1 MPYWHVILSILAYSV
16 FLAFSKPY
24 IHRPANFAKFS
35 YLIVFQEVTG
45 FNKTGTKIYYKIANK
60 KENKMTLLKFEP
72 FREFDH
78 LTGQIEKFFNT
89 GNSAFEE
96 NTLMPS
102 IDIYEVENSLVVEVE
117 APGLKK
123 ENLKLTLEDNILT
136 IEGEKKSVERNN
148 VVRIFRSERTFG
160 NFKRSF
166 TLPVDVDPDKVNAK
180 FENGILTIT
189 LQKLET
195 KSVNEKTIELK

>member
-1 MPYWHVILSILAYSV
+1 
-16 FLAFSKPY
+16 
-24 IHRPANFAKFS
+24 
-35 YLIVFQEVTG
+35 
-45 FNKTGTKIYYKIANK
+45 
-60 KENKMTLLKFEP
+60 MTLLKFEP

-78 LTGQIEKFFNT
+78 LTSQFENFFNS
-89 GNSAFEE
+89 GNSAFAE
-96 NTLMPS
+96 NKIIPS
-102 IDIYEVENSLVVEVE
+102 IDIYELENSLVVEVE

-136 IEGEKKSVERNN
+136 IEGEKKSAEPKGL
-148 VVRIFRSERTFG
+148 VRIFRSERAFG

-189 LQKLET
+189 LQKLEA
-195 KSVNEKTIELK
+195 KNVNEKTIELK